1 MRTPDDPRLAK
12 LALLTRLLD
21 QAFRVPG
28 TRWRFGIEALLG
40 LVPGLGDS
48 VGALLGG
55 YGVWL
60 ARQLGAPLAV
70 QARMLLNL
78 AVDALAGA
86 IPLAGDAFDL
96 VFKAHVR
103 NQRLL
108 QDWLAQP
115 HRARRTS
122 AVLLVAGL
130 AALLLA
136 VAGTV
141 WLAIASVSWLLGF
154 VTRT

>member
-1 MRTPDDPRLAK
+1 MQGPDDPRLLR

-40 LVPGLGDS
+40 LVAGLGDS
-48 VGALLGG
+48 IGSLFGG
-55 YGVWL
+55 YGVWV
-60 ARQLGAPLAV
+60 ARQLGAPASV

-78 AVDALAGA
+78 GIDALVGV
-86 IPLAGDAFDL
+86 IPLAGDLFDL

-103 NQRLL
+103 NERLL
-108 QDWLAQP
+108 REWLERP
-115 HRARRTS
+115 HRTQRTS
-122 AVLLVAGL
+122 LAVLVGGMLILVL
-130 AALLLA
+130 I

-141 WLAIASVSWLLGF
+141 WVAVATVAWLVRQL
-154 VTRT
+154 

>member
-1 MRTPDDPRLAK
+1 MQATDDPRLRR

-28 TRWRFGIEALLG
+28 TQWRFGIEALLG

-48 VGALLGG
+48 IGSLLGG

-60 ARQLGAPLAV
+60 ARQLGAPASV

-78 AVDALAGA
+78 GVDALVGA
-86 IPLAGDAFDL
+86 VPLAGDLFDV

-103 NQRLL
+103 NERLL
-108 QDWLAQP
+108 RDWLARPQP
-115 HRARRTS
+115 AARTS
-122 AVLLVAGL
+122 LAVLVGGMLALVASV
-130 AALLLA
+130 A
-136 VAGTV
+136 VAV
-141 WLAIASVSWLLGF
+141 WLAVTLVAWLVQQL
-154 VTRT
+154 